1 MSLES
6 GVILLRLNQELLPEP
21 GRPMARMT
29 APLGGRGMAGGVGC
43 KVASAGTA
51 GIVGA
56 PVEGADGDAGA
67 AAWLAARAWPFSPP
81 PRPPLVRRRRGRFC
95 AARGTPPWVDR
106 AAIGTSGGSGVSTVS
121 ASGSD

>member
-67 AAWLAARAWPFSPP
+67 AGWLAARAWPFC
-81 PRPPLVRRRRGRFC
+81 PRPPPPPGLRRPGAVLSRPGP
-95 AARGTPPWVDR
+95 APL
-106 AAIGTSGGSGVSTVS
+106 
-121 ASGSD
+121 